1 MKSTEPAQYL
11 IQLITSHWSLV
22 SCILGLNN
30 ISFANLILILAIS
43 SLLNR
48 ENKDDLGEV
57 QCSRNI
63 IV

>member
-1 MKSTEPAQYL
+1 LFP
-11 IQLITSHWSLV
+11 V
-22 SCILGLNN
+22 FLGLNN
-30 ISFANLILILAIS
+30 ISFANLILIFAMS

-48 ENKDDLGEV
+48 EERDDLGEV